1 MELLSAHKTNKSIF
15 DIVEKGSKKMV
26 IWING
31 SFGVGKTST
40 AEALKNKFEKSI
52 IYDPEEIGGFLS
64 NMFNHEKYDFQDYEL
79 WRILNSDILKYMCS
93 IYEVVIVPMTITNKN
108 YYDEIINQ
116 LKISGVEINHFI
128 LYASKEE
135 IINRLDSREDST
147 EWAYNQVDRCIKEF
161 DKNQFNAKIINTNNL
176 SVKEVAKIIID
187 SI

>member
-1 MELLSAHKTNKSIF
+1 MI
-15 DIVEKGSKKMV
+15 

-40 AEALKNKFEKSI
+40 AKLLKNKLNKSI

-64 NMFNHEKYDFQDYEL
+64 NMFNHEKDDFQDYEL

-93 IYEVVIVPMTITNKN
+93 IYEIVIVPMTITNKN

-116 LKISGVEINHFI
+116 LKTSGVEIKHFI
-128 LYASKEE
+128 LNASKEE

-161 DKNQFNAKIINTNNL
+161 EKNQFNAKIINTNNI
-176 SVKEVAKIIID
+176 SAEEVARIIID